1 MTNHLKMHSMN
12 KIDENIN
19 KIAQLFPNCVTEAKG
34 ENGEITKK
42 IDFDMLKQEL
52 SHSLVEGREE
62 RYQFTWPDK
71 KQAILTANAPINKT
85 LRPCREESVNFD
97 ETENLYIEG
106 DNLEVLKLLQET
118 YLGKIKMIYIDP
130 PYNTGN
136 DFVYNDDFSQD
147 ADDYMSNS
155 GQTDEEGNRLVANTE
170 SNGRFHTDWL
180 NMRYPRLKLA
190 RDLLSDDGV
199 IFISID
205 ENEITNIKY
214 LCNEIFGEENL
225 VTVIHCQMSTTQ
237 GMKVKAAQM
246 GNIVKNAEYILVY
259 SRDGHKN
266 IAKETPLYDLRP
278 EYDEHYTL
286 YLKKDGTIGQL
297 TELYD
302 YKFPKDCA
310 NKKPMKLAEAF
321 RKSEEFADIVRSH
334 LADIVRS
341 DKVTG
346 FDVTQ
351 ELKNG
356 YWKEVERN
364 GKKYLLTLDAKG
376 SVRQL
381 LRLCDSWG
389 KCDDY
394 YRSEGLRKIRG
405 DWWANFYIDMGNV
418 SKEGDMEFPN
428 GKKPV
433 RLLNQLTKMCCSKD
447 SLILDFFS
455 GSATTAHAVMQLN
468 AEDGGNRKFIMVQLP
483 ELCDEKSEAY
493 KAGYKNICEI
503 GKERIRRAG
512 KQILELS
519 LENLEKEGVIE
530 KYAGKLSEIRSL
542 EEIYGFS
549 GESLSVGEKTSERG
563 NVCSVGSDEK
573 SGGVDS
579 IEYSG
584 RTSERNQRVHSIS
597 ENSKGVSCRIGD
609 TTIDLRMLELLNN
622 LGYRIKFESFGGDKQ
637 NGLFSDNNSNSETL
651 STQLSALKS
660 KLSVLTTLDIGFRV
674 LKCDTS
680 NMEDVYY
687 TPDHFDKNDLFKSNI
702 KTDRTPEDLLFQVML
717 DLGIMLSSKIQ
728 TKQIDGKTVY
738 CVEGNYLMACFDDSV
753 DEATITEIAKG
764 KPYYFVMRDPANSK
778 DGDSLITN
786 FEQIFTTYS
795 PETVRKIL

>member
-1 MTNHLKMHSMN
+1 MTDHLKMHSLN
-12 KIDENIN
+12 KIDENIA
-19 KIAQLFPNCVTEAKG
+19 KIATLFPNCVTEAKN
-34 ENGEITKK
+34 ENGEITHK

-71 KQAILTANAPINKT
+71 RQAILTANAPINKT
-85 LRPCREESVNFD
+85 LRPRREESVNFD

-136 DFVYNDDFSQD
+136 DFVYNDDFAQD

-180 NMRYPRLKLA
+180 NMIYPRLKLA
-190 RDLLSDDGV
+190 RDLISDDGV

-205 ENEITNIKY
+205 DNEVENLKKV
-214 LCNEIFGEENL
+214 CDEIFGESNFVAEFVIASNSAKNNSKFVSVTHEYLLCIAKNKDMTPINWKVKKTNSESFISITKKLISDKLSNEEIHSELLALVKYPKYYEFDHYTYVDKRGPFRASDLTAPGSKNKYDLLHPITKKPCKVGIRGWAYSEKEMDNL
-225 VTVIHCQMSTTQ
+225 IKNDLLLFGRDETVIPQLKNYLFENETSLPKSVLFFDSQSSTKWIKSENF
-237 GMKVKAAQM
+237 GFDFPKA
-246 GNIVKNAEYILVY
+246 IEYIKFIVSMY
-259 SRDGHKN
+259 PRDN
-266 IAKETPLYDLRP
+266 
-278 EYDEHYTL
+278 
-286 YLKKDGTIGQL
+286 
-297 TELYD
+297 
-302 YKFPKDCA
+302 
-310 NKKPMKLAEAF
+310 
-321 RKSEEFADIVRSH
+321 
-334 LADIVRS
+334 
-341 DKVTG
+341 
-346 FDVTQ
+346 
-351 ELKNG
+351 
-356 YWKEVERN
+356 
-364 GKKYLLTLDAKG
+364 
-376 SVRQL
+376 
-381 LRLCDSWG
+381 
-389 KCDDY
+389 
-394 YRSEGLRKIRG
+394 
-405 DWWANFYIDMGNV
+405 NFTV
-418 SKEGDMEFPN
+418 
-428 GKKPV
+428 
-433 RLLNQLTKMCCSKD
+433 
-447 SLILDFFS
+447 LDFFS

-483 ELCDEKSEAY
+483 EPCDEKSEAY

-573 SGGVDS
+573 SSGVDS

-609 TTIDLRMLELLNN
+609 TTIDLRTLELLNN

-637 NGLFSDNNSNSETL
+637 NDLFSDNNSNSETL
-651 STQLSALKS
+651 STQLSTLKS

-687 TPDHFDKNDLFKSNI
+687 TPDHLDKQDLFKNNI
-702 KTDRTPEDLLFQVML
+702 KSDRTGEDLLFQTML
-717 DLGIMLSSKIQ
+717 DLGIMLSSKIE
-728 TKQIDGKTVY
+728 TKQIDGKNVY
-738 CVEGNYLMACFDDSV
+738 YVEDNYLAACFDEDV
-753 DEATITEIAKG
+753 TEETITKIAKE

-795 PETVRKIL
+795 PETIRKVL